1 MCIPTFQRLFARYVD
16 SFARHRSVLRVLLR
30 AFSPIAVV
38 HLRESLQFP
47 RWRNITQVYRG
58 AHIPWGV
65 VFWNMVAMAI
75 WTVGVFSA
83 LYAAYLR
90 PDLRVT
96 SSELSAIINGVAT
109 ILMFMFI
116 DPYLSMLTDEVAE
129 GKVTEPY
136 FRRSIVWL
144 TGSRVVGTIAAQL
157 LLIPAALSIVAIAE
171 WL

>member
-1 MCIPTFQRLFARYVD
+1 
-16 SFARHRSVLRVLLR
+16 
-30 AFSPIAVV
+30 
-38 HLRESLQFP
+38 
-47 RWRNITQVYRG
+47 
-58 AHIPWGV
+58 
-65 VFWNMVAMAI
+65 MVAMSI

-116 DPYLSMLTDEVAE
+116 DPYLSMLTEEVAE

-144 TGSRVVGTIAAQL
+144 TGRRVMGTIAAQL
-157 LLIPAALSIVAIAE
+157 LLIPAAFSIVGIAE